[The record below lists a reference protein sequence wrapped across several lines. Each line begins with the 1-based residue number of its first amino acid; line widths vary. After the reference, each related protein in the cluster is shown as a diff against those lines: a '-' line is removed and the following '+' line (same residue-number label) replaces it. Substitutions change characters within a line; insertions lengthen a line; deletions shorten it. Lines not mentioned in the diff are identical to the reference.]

1 MNLFR
6 LFSRPQSSAPA
17 ARERLQVLLAHERV
31 SVGGDADLV
40 AKLRD
45 EILAVI
51 SKHMKIDDEKVS
63 VKMERGSNV
72 STLEVDIE
80 IPFDAAK
87 KINAANKANA
97 AKKPEAGKKAAA

>member
-1 MNLFR
+1 MNLLRF
-6 LFSRPQSSAPA
+6 FSRSPESAPA

-31 SVGGDADLV
+31 STGGSDLV
-40 AKLRD
+40 NKLRD

-80 IPFDAAK
+80 IPIDAARK
-87 KINAANKANA
+87 TSAANKADA
-97 AKKPEAGKKAAA
+97 PKKPEAGKKAAA